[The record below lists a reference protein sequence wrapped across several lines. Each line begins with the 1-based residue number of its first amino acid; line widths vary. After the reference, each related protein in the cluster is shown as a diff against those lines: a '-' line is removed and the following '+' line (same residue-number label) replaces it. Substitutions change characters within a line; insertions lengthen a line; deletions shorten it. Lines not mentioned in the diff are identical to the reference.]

1 MDQRNIMSEEPAVDT
16 NSKTSLFK
24 KFVALLKADITKGMQ
39 SYTSVFNLAFMAIA
53 VFQVI
58 GPQFAARAVDAQAA
72 QVANLEEQRS
82 QAIDAVA
89 HWKNTAEDNKVA
101 NDALTQE
108 IAALSLKLDE
118 AQASKGQITAAEPAK
133 AQEAALEPP
142 ILKTKVRKVP
152 LKKKEDPST
161 CDQIDA
167 CRAFVA
173 WYEKNVSA
181 PVTASPLVP

>member
-1 MDQRNIMSEEPAVDT
+1 MSEETAVDT
-16 NSKTSLFK
+16 DSKTSLAKRFW
-24 KFVALLKADITKGMQ
+24 ALLKADITKGMQ

-53 VFQVI
+53 VFQII

-72 QVANLEEQRS
+72 QMASVTEQLA
-82 QAIDAVA
+82 QAHDAVR
-89 HWKNTAEDNKVA
+89 HWKSSAEQNKTAYDA
-101 NDALTQE
+101 ASSDADALR
-108 IAALSLKLDE
+108 LKIDE
-118 AQASKGQITAAEPAK
+118 LQASKGQITTAEPAK

-167 CRAFVA
+167 CKAFVA

-181 PVTASPLVP
+181 PAAAPLVP